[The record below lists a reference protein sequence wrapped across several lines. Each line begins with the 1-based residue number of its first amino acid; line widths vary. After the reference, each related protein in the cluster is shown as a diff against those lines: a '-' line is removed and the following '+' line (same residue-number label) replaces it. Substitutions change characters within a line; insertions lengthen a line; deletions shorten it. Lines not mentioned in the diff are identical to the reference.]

1 MSLVPSAGRK
11 QKNIFHIYLNI
22 ASLPLNLFSH
32 STMVRHLLLEGCEW
46 ETSPHWFEAPVFLR
60 QIQVELHKS
69 DVQATPQ
76 FFDLLYEQNYV
87 ITHKEPNIAY
97 SGPNNLAIEY
107 AFLKLDS
114 SFNDGFERPKGAAVP
129 PKETETETPARGQG
143 GFPENIL
150 LQTAGEA

>member
-1 MSLVPSAGRK
+1 ML
-11 QKNIFHIYLNI
+11 QKNIISQCL
-22 ASLPLNLFSH
+22 LPCRFD
-32 STMVRHLLLEGCEW
+32 LLRIHVEGCEW

-97 SGPNNLAIEY
+97 SGPSNLAIEY
-107 AFLKLDS
+107 AFLKLDPA
-114 SFNDGFERPKGAAVP
+114 FNEGFERPKGAASIGRD
-129 PKETETETPARGQG
+129 E
-143 GFPENIL
+143 IL
-150 LQTAGEA
+150 SKL